1 MLEVGLWLQATII
14 QQLIAVEI
22 TRYWTGIAL
31 SYLPK
36 RDPDNAGNRPAQD
49 IQNKKGSEEIG

>member
-1 MLEVGLWLQATII
+1 MLEVGLWLQAVII
-14 QQLIAVEI
+14 QQLIVVEI

-31 SYLPK
+31 LYLPK

-49 IQNKKGSEEIG
+49 IQNKKELEEIG